1 MHLGYKPLASSGD
14 GLVLVAVSIP
24 VQLEVFL
31 MGFSIKFVH
40 RCSRMFSAD
49 LPTFMLSHDA
59 VCYYMMLAPQKST

>member
-1 MHLGYKPLASSGD
+1 MASSG
-14 GLVLVAVSIP
+14 GRLVLVAVSVP

-31 MGFSIKFVH
+31 LGFYIKLVL
-40 RCSRMFSAD
+40 RSSRMFSAD